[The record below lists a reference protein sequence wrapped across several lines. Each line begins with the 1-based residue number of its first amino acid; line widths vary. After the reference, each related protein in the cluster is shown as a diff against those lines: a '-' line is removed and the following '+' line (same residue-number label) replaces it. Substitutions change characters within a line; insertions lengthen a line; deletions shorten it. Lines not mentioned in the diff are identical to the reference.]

1 MSRTKKWII
10 AAVILV
16 AVGGVIFLGALAAVG
31 FDASKLETWFFHTN
45 TYEFSDDFDSIS
57 INTEVAGVTIL
68 PSDDG
73 TCKVICYEDDTLAN
87 TVKVENGTLSIET
100 INTRKWYNYIGIFS
114 NEQSVTVYLPKDT
127 YASLSASV
135 TTGMINLSDIDF
147 ETASLEVITGE
158 IYLDNVIADGTL
170 SATVTT
176 GTISL
181 KACDAGEMYLE
192 TTTGSIVGTVLT
204 EKIFVAG
211 TNLGN
216 VSVPGTTSGGICR
229 ATTVTGEIKLEI
241 E

>member
-16 AVGGVIFLGALAAVG
+16 VVGAVIFVGALAAVG

-45 TYEFSDDFDSIS
+45 TYEFADDFDSIS
-57 INTEVAGVTIL
+57 IDTEVAGVTIL
-68 PSDDG
+68 PSDDDV
-73 TCKVICYEDDTLAN
+73 CRVVCYEDDTLTN

-100 INTRKWYNYIGIFS
+100 VNIRKWYNYIGIFS
-114 NEQSVTVYLPKDT
+114 DEQSVTIYLPKDT

-135 TTGMINLSDIDF
+135 TTRMINLSDIDF
-147 ETASLEVITGE
+147 ETVSLEVITGE
-158 IYLDNVIADGTL
+158 IYLEDVIASDIL

-176 GTISL
+176 GSISL

-192 TTTGSIVGTVLT
+192 TTTGSIIGTVLT
-204 EKIFVAG
+204 EKIFVAS

-216 VSVPGTTSGGICR
+216 ISIPQTTSGGICK